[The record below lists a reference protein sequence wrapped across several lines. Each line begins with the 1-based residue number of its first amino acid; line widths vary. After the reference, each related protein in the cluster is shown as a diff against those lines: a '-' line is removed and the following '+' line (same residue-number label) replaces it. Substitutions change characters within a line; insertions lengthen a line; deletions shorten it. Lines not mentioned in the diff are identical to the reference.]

1 LLTYIIIGLLILL
14 LVLLGEPVFVLI
26 GAGGLLLFHFA
37 GVDTSAVIVELYR
50 LASLPALIA
59 IPLFTFAGY
68 LLAESSAP
76 KRLVRLA
83 LALFGWMPGGLA
95 IVSLVSTA
103 IFTAF
108 TGASGVT
115 IVALGGLL
123 YPILVKE
130 SYPDRFSLGLM
141 TTSGSLGLLFP
152 PSLPIILYGI
162 VAGISVDK
170 LFAAGLIPG
179 ILLIIMLSVF
189 SIYTGVRSGVKR
201 QPFSFREALS
211 ASKAAAWEIPLP
223 ILIIGGIYAGFFT
236 ATEASAIMA
245 FYVFVVEVFLLRD
258 VKFFAHKDGSES
270 NLPQIV
276 RKSMMLVGA
285 IFVVLGTA
293 LGLTNYLIDMQI
305 PMKMFDL
312 IHQFVTSQLVFLI
325 LLNLFL
331 LVINMVEI
339 FSAIIIVVPLIVP
352 IAQQYGVDPV
362 HLGIIFLLNLE
373 IGYMLPPIGLNL
385 FISSLRFEKDIV
397 KVYRAVLPFLAIALL
412 ALFFVTYLPDLSL
425 FLTRVMRVQ

>member
-1 LLTYIIIGLLILL
+1 MIYIVVGIIILL

-26 GAGGLLLFHFA
+26 AAGGLLLFKTI

-68 LLAESSAP
+68 LLAESNAP

-83 LALFGWMPGGLA
+83 LAFFGWMPGGLA
-95 IVSLVSTA
+95 IVSIVSTA

-130 SYPDRFSLGLM
+130 SYPERFSLGLM

-170 LFAAGLIPG
+170 LFAAGVLPG
-179 ILLIIMLSVF
+179 ILLILMLSTY

-201 QPFSFREALS
+201 QPFSFREAAGAL
-211 ASKAAAWEIPLP
+211 KEAAWEIPLP
-223 ILIIGGIYAGFFT
+223 IIIIGGIYAGFFT

-245 FYVFVVEVFLLRD
+245 FYVFVVEVFVLRD
-258 VKFFAHKDGSES
+258 VKFFKD
-270 NLPQIV
+270 LPKIV
-276 RKSMMLVGA
+276 KKSMMLVGA

-293 LGLTNYLIDMQI
+293 LGLTSYLIDAQI
-305 PMKMFDL
+305 PMRMFEL
-312 IHQFVTSQLVFLI
+312 IHQFVSSQLVFLI
-325 LLNLFL
+325 LLNIFL

-352 IAQQYGVDPV
+352 IATQYGIDPV
-362 HLGIIFLLNLE
+362 HLGVIFLLNLE
-373 IGYMLPPIGLNL
+373 IGYMLPPLGLNL

-397 KVYRAVLPFLAIALL
+397 KIYRAVLPFLAITLL
-412 ALFFVTYLPDLSL
+412 ALLIVTYLPDLSL
-425 FLTRVMRVQ
+425 YLTRILKVQ